1 MAGNIWSAPVLR
13 DYTAW
18 PRSKAEAEVIDGM
31 NPGDLLIPKFA
42 GSALTDIERNL
53 PRFEE
58 FARDIAIDPDEAIVQ
73 YEATVE
79 DGYAAL
85 PYLLRVVDH
94 LDDLTARGTAWARV
108 RVEQIEVEHPLETKE
123 FLRLRA
129 LPDEIAVQFKGMVSR
144 GRHFQT
150 VPVGTADA
158 VRSATLAENRG
169 AHLRQ
174 FSVVEAADPQGAIA
188 VLQDG
193 ERSLLPGDLVL
204 IVNAGEIVGL
214 FGFEE
219 KRGDFVY
226 LEGKSPRSP
235 LEIRKL
241 FEEAALRKHKDFS
254 IRMARQAI
262 SQILALLD
270 SPSSLLAVDDYR
282 GFYDPFRMLNRRI
295 TQALDVR
302 RLPIPGGAQVGA
314 APGGGPEA
322 EQGEIEESDELLE
335 AEALEGLEVESVRA
349 ALPDGF
355 EVAEEVLAE
364 AVTALRAGKHL
375 LLSGPPGTGKSTL
388 AEALCR
394 AVVKDQLRVA
404 TATADWTTFDTIG
417 GYMPSENGSLHFEPG
432 IVLRCLRAGGQ
443 WLVVDEIN
451 RADIDKAF
459 GPLFSVLAG
468 TGEDRPHQDIEL
480 PFQQDKKSVHIQ
492 WSSSF
497 EDATGEYVV
506 TPHWRLI
513 GTLNTNDKASLFQLS
528 FAFLRRFAL
537 VEVPVPGRDSY
548 KAWFMTHLDD
558 IDEPLRSEIATAAI
572 NLAVVKER
580 ELGPAI
586 LGDMARFINKALLE
600 SSTGQSVFD
609 ARTAFLAAVRLLA
622 VAQYEG
628 ARPARIVEATKAI
641 TDVWPDPPDPHW
653 TALRNALD
661 EVALA

>member
-18 PRSKAEAEVIDGM
+18 PRGNAEAEVIDAM
-31 NPGDLLIPKFA
+31 APGDLLIPKFA
-42 GSALTDIERNL
+42 GSALTDLEKNR

-58 FARDIAIDPDEAIVQ
+58 FAADIGIDPDKAIEQ

-85 PYLLRVVDH
+85 PYLLRVVEP
-94 LDDLTARGTAWARV
+94 LDDQPARGTIWARV
-108 RVEQIEVEHPLETKE
+108 RVETIEVDYPLETKE

-129 LPDEIAVQFKGMVSR
+129 LPDEIAAQFKGMVGR
-144 GRHFQT
+144 GRHFQK
-150 VPVGTADA
+150 VPIGTADA
-158 VRSATLAENRG
+158 VRSATADEDRG
-169 AHLRQ
+169 THLRQ
-174 FSVVEAADPQGAIA
+174 FSVVEAEGPDRALH
-188 VLQDG
+188 VLQAKA
-193 ERSLLPGDLVL
+193 RSQLPGDLVL
-204 IVNAGEIVGL
+204 IVSLDEIVGL
-214 FGFEE
+214 FGFDEDN
-219 KRGDFVY
+219 GDFVY

-235 LEIRKL
+235 FEIRDL

-254 IRMARQAI
+254 TRMARHAI
-262 SQILALLD
+262 REILSLFEA
-270 SPSSLLAVDDYR
+270 PSSLLPVDDYR

-295 TQALDVR
+295 TQALEVR
-302 RLPIPGGAQVGA
+302 KLPIPGGPS
-314 APGGGPEA
+314 PGTEPEDEPDIEGGEA
-322 EQGEIEESDELLE
+322 EESNEILE

-349 ALPDGF
+349 VLPDGF
-355 EVAEEVLAE
+355 EVAEEVVAE

-394 AVVKDQLRVA
+394 AVVKQQFRIA

-417 GYMPSENGSLHFEPG
+417 GYMPAENGNLHFEPG
-432 IVLRCLRAGGQ
+432 IVLRCLRSGAQ

-480 PFQQDKKSVHIQ
+480 PFQQDKKGVHIK
-492 WSSSF
+492 WSASS

-506 TPHWRLI
+506 TPLWRLI
-513 GTLNTNDKASLFQLS
+513 GTLNTSDKASLFQLS
-528 FAFLRRFAL
+528 FAFMRRFAL
-537 VEVPVPGRDSY
+537 VEVPLPEREPY
-548 KAWFMTHLDD
+548 QAWFMSRLDD
-558 IDEPLRSEIATAAI
+558 VEEPLRSEIATAGI
-572 NLAVVKER
+572 NLALVKEH

-586 LGDMARFINKALLE
+586 LGDIARFINKALLE
-600 SSTGQSVFD
+600 TSTGQSMFD
-609 ARTAFLAAVRLLA
+609 AQTAFLSAVRLLA

-628 ARPARIVEATKAI
+628 ARPDRITEAIKAI
-641 TDVWPDPPDPHW
+641 TDVWPEPPDPQW
-653 TALRNALD
+653 PALRDALD
-661 EVALA
+661 EVGLT